1 MRVWSDG
8 ELVEAAQ
15 AAASPLSHGLHYG
28 TGVFEGIRAYPTADG
43 PAIFRLDAHL
53 ARLQR
58 GAEALD
64 MEVDLEELQRG
75 CVEVLADSAMTSA
88 YLRPLVYYG
97 TGGLGLDV
105 APLQV
110 RRMVAAIPWN
120 NHLGEGISKGIR
132 LAISSLQRNPARALP
147 PLKLCGNYVNSILAK
162 LEATK
167 RGFEEALFV
176 DAQGCVVECTGE
188 NVFLVKGGR
197 VTAVAHDDALPGIT
211 RATILELSGGV
222 SRIVDLEELLAADEV
237 FVTGTSAEVTP
248 VAELADRKWTPGPV
262 TKELQALYMDIVH
275 GRSREHHDWLTWV
288 PDKEGR
294 DLAPSA

>member
-1 MRVWSDG
+1 MKVWSDG
-8 ELVEAAQ
+8 ELVGAAQ

-28 TGVFEGIRAYPTADG
+28 TGVFEGIRAYPTAKG
-43 PAIFRLDAHL
+43 PAIFRLDTHL
-53 ARLQR
+53 DRLHR
-58 GAEALD
+58 GAETLG
-64 MEVDLEELQRG
+64 MEVNLAELRRG
-75 CVEVLADSAMTSA
+75 CVEVLADSRMTSA

-110 RRMVAAIPWN
+110 RRIVAAIPWS

-132 LAISSLQRNPARALP
+132 LALSPLRRNSARSLP

-162 LEATK
+162 LEATR

-211 RATILELSGGV
+211 RDTILEIAGGV
-222 SRIVDLEELLAADEV
+222 SRIVDLEELLDADEV

-248 VAELADRKWTPGPV
+248 VAELGDRNWTPGPI
-262 TKELQALYMDIVH
+262 TKELQARYMDIVH
-275 GRSREHHDWLTWV
+275 GRSEAHEKWLTWL
-288 PDKEGR
+288 PGDQ
-294 DLAPSA
+294 DLASSA

>member
-8 ELVEAAQ
+8 NLLDAGQ
-15 AAASPLSHGLHYG
+15 AGASPLSHALHYG

-53 ARLQR
+53 ARLGR
-58 GAEALD
+58 GAEVLG
-64 MEVDLEELQRG
+64 MGVDLTELRRG
-75 CVEVLADSAMTSA
+75 CVEVLQDSGLDSA

-105 APLQV
+105 APLEV

-120 NHLGEGISKGIR
+120 NHLGEGISRGIR
-132 LAISSLQRNPARALP
+132 VCVSSLRRNPARSLP

-162 LEATK
+162 LEATN

-176 DAQGCVVECTGE
+176 DEQGCVVECTGE
-188 NVFLVKGGR
+188 NVFMVNGGR

-211 RATILELSGGV
+211 RETILEISGGV
-222 SRIVDLEELLAADEV
+222 NRIVDLEELLGADEV

-248 VAELADRKWTPGPV
+248 VAELGDRTWTPGPV
-262 TKELQALYMDIVH
+262 TRDLQAQYLDIVH
-275 GRSREHHDWLTWV
+275 GRTTARQGWLTWL
-288 PDKEGR
+288 PNR
-294 DLAPSA
+294 QQRPLAPSA